1 MVENPVKACPAHQ
14 VERKIIPPNSKPLA
28 IFKMFQMS
36 FRMTNNFADRL
47 LHDPK
52 FSENANIPTPQSLI
66 LRQVASARAVITD
79 LLSSSTERTLAMSR
93 IQILWLSNQISAN
106 AHLNIYQNKN
116 TRRLKQKL
124 IFPKPWCCFIW
135 SLHQDL
141 PLLLIIKLYDASCT
155 SCQDCLP
162 LILKKTIPTAWTL
175 VPSQGWPESS
185 AVKEAI
191 WSPKS

>member
-124 IFPKPWCCFIW
+124 IFPKPWCCFI
-135 SLHQDL
+135 
-141 PLLLIIKLYDASCT
+141 
-155 SCQDCLP
+155 
-162 LILKKTIPTAWTL
+162 
-175 VPSQGWPESS
+175 
-185 AVKEAI
+185 
-191 WSPKS
+191 